1 MPQNTTPLAANRP
14 TNIAIFASGG
24 GSNALRIIEHF
35 EHNESVNVSL
45 VIANKPH
52 AGVLNHAHDHH
63 IPSLVITKRLL
74 NNQAI
79 MNSVLD
85 AFAIDFV
92 ALAGFLLL
100 MPAYIVE
107 RFEGKIVNIHPALL
121 PKYGGKGMYG
131 MHVHRAVK
139 ENGETVSGPTIH
151 FVNTKY
157 DEGNIIYQATT
168 PLEPSDTPEDIAA
181 KVLRLEHRFY
191 PRVIEHLIEKGTPV
205 ILESDS

>member
-1 MPQNTTPLAANRP
+1 MPQNITLLAASKP

-35 EHNESVNVSL
+35 KHSETINVAL
-45 VIANKPH
+45 VIANKPG
-52 AGVLNHAHDHH
+52 AGVLKHAHEHH
-63 IPSLVITKRLL
+63 IPSLVITKRILSDPSV
-74 NNQAI
+74 
-79 MNSVLD
+79 MNPVLEALD
-85 AFAIDFV
+85 IHFV

-100 MPAYIVE
+100 MPEYIVE
-107 RFEGKIVNIHPALL
+107 RFEGKMVNIHPALL

-139 ENGETVSGPTIH
+139 ENAEAVSGPTIH

-168 PLEPSDTPEDIAA
+168 PLEPSDSPEEIAA
-181 KVLRLEHRFY
+181 KVLKLEHEFY
-191 PRVIEHLIEKGTPV
+191 PRVIEHLITKGLPV
-205 ILESDS
+205 DLETDS